1 MKEQIL
7 KIIEAVHQLYPY
19 RVVGVRE
26 TYSHYNQGWQD
37 ACDAIEQGLSDF
49 SPWVS
54 VEDKLPDINKSV
66 LLLYYKGK
74 EGPFAIQGGLVDRA
88 LQAATENCPVDFW
101 RKRGYGLCY
110 VDYCD
115 RDLQNLP
122 AKKSKNQITHWMP
135 LPENP
140 KAK

>member
-1 MKEQIL
+1 MKEQL
-7 KIIEAVHQLYPY
+7 LEIIKAVRDEFGYQYIPDA
-19 RVVGVRE
+19 RV
-26 TYSHYNQGWQD
+26 
-37 ACDAIEQGLSDF
+37 ALEQVEQKLLDL

-54 VEDKLPDINKSV
+54 VEDKLPDINKPV

-135 LPENP
+135 LPTQYI
-140 KAK
+140 K

>member
-1 MKEQIL
+1 MKEQL
-7 KIIEAVHQLYPY
+7 LEIIKAVRDEFGYQYIPDA
-19 RVVGVRE
+19 RV
-26 TYSHYNQGWQD
+26 
-37 ACDAIEQGLSDF
+37 ALEQVEQKLLDL

-54 VEDKLPDINKSV
+54 VEDKLPDLNKSV

-135 LPENP
+135 LPPNP
-140 KAK
+140 IY

>member
-1 MKEQIL
+1 MKEQL
-7 KIIEAVHQLYPY
+7 LEIIKAVRDEFGYQYIPDA
-19 RVVGVRE
+19 RV
-26 TYSHYNQGWQD
+26 
-37 ACDAIEQGLSDF
+37 ALEQVEQKLLDL

-54 VEDKLPDINKSV
+54 VEDKLPDLNKPV

-135 LPENP
+135 LPPNP
-140 KAK
+140 IY

>member
-1 MKEQIL
+1 MKEQL
-7 KIIEAVHQLYPY
+7 LEIIKAVRDEFGYQYIPDA
-19 RVVGVRE
+19 RV
-26 TYSHYNQGWQD
+26 
-37 ACDAIEQGLSDF
+37 ALEQVEQKLLDL

-54 VEDKLPDINKSV
+54 VEDKLPDLNKPV

-135 LPENP
+135 LPSNP
-140 KAK
+140 IY